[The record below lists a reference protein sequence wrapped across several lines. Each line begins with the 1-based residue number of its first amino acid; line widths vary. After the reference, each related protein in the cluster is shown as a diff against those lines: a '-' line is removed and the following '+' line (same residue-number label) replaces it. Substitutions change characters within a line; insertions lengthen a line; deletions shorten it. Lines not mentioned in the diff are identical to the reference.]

1 MKRFSTIYLL
11 TAVVLLGSCARQYPV
26 FNQMP
31 TNAYIGQPD
40 RGNTAPKAQEEA
52 TVRTPEKEL
61 VAVEG
66 TEEISL
72 AKVDA
77 DPRLSEML
85 KGNSPEQLDEQLMGA
100 LATTQGQK
108 LMAKPAIAT
117 QIEKV
122 RTMLAQTDLQK
133 VNSSDVKIG
142 KSSKFVDKTI
152 KKHMGPSAAKAL
164 NRDLRIGLILIGIAI
179 LVGII
184 PGLGLV
190 SAILGIVGVVF
201 AILGLLAM

>member
-1 MKRFSTIYLL
+1 MKGISTTYLL
-11 TAVVLLGSCARQYPV
+11 AAVVMLGSCARQYPV

-40 RGNTAPKAQEEA
+40 RVYITKKATEVA
-52 TVRTPEKEL
+52 AVSTPEKVL
-61 VAVEG
+61 AVVEAK
-66 TEEISL
+66 EEISL

-85 KGNSPEQLDEQLMGA
+85 KENSPKQLDEQLVGA

-108 LMAKPAIAT
+108 LMAKPAIAA
-117 QIEKV
+117 QIEKI
-122 RTMLAQTDLQK
+122 RTMLVQMDLQK
-133 VNSSDVKIG
+133 INPSDVKIG
-142 KSSKFVDKTI
+142 KSSNFVDKTI
-152 KKHMGPSAAKAL
+152 KKHMGPSAAKSL

-179 LVGII
+179 LVGLI